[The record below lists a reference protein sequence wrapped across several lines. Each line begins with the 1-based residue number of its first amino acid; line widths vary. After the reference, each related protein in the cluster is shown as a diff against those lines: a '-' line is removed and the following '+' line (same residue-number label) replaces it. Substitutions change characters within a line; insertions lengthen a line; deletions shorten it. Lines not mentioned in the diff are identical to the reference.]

1 MKTKRPIHPDFKF
14 YHFYTA
20 LFCCIPLLAG
30 AQTKQPAFSITG
42 KFAVPDSTVVV
53 MENVDTREADS
64 TCVINGEFHFRGHL
78 EYPALFSFRGLD
90 YEQQRD
96 FFSMQAFVDNANIL
110 IEEKDGTVKV
120 KGSASQD
127 DKNALMAKL
136 QVVWKEFDA
145 VLKLNEYSHEDSLQL
160 EKYIEAYKATTSRF
174 YKSNPDSYVT
184 GHCLMIETIRGAKAH
199 KKLEL
204 SKKEIGDVYVVLTD
218 RIKNSPYGQVVKRFI
233 SMPDVPAVG
242 EPYIDFTLP
251 NMNGTTVKLSDFN
264 GKYIFVD
271 FWASW
276 CTQCRAQSPQLKSL
290 HEKFKKN
297 NFDVIGVSID
307 NNRDAW
313 LKAVEKD
320 KLTWTNVL
328 STGGRTSAVSQLYS
342 INGIPDNLLI
352 NPDGIIVK
360 RNIRP
365 DELEKYLNEVFGK
378 Q

>member
-1 MKTKRPIHPDFKF
+1 LKTQPTFHLIL
-14 YHFYTA
+14 YTA

-30 AQTKQPAFSITG
+30 AQTKQPAFTITG
-42 KFAVPDSTVVV
+42 KFAVPDSTLVV

-90 YEQQRD
+90 SEHQRSS
-96 FFSMQAFVDNANIL
+96 FSVQAFIENANIL
-110 IEEKDGTVKV
+110 IEEKDGTVTV

-127 DKNALMAKL
+127 DKNALIAKL
-136 QVVWKEFDA
+136 RVVWKEFDA
-145 VLKLNEYSHEDSLQL
+145 VLKLNQYSHADSLQL
-160 EKYIEAYKATTSRF
+160 EKYIQAYKATTTRF
-174 YKSNPDSYVT
+174 YNSNPDSYVT
-184 GHCLMIETIRGAKAH
+184 GHSLMIETIRGAKAH

-218 RIKNSPYGQVVKRFI
+218 RIKNSAYGQAVKRFI
-233 SMPDVPAVG
+233 SMPDAPEVG
-242 EPYIDFTLP
+242 EPYVDFTLP
-251 NMNGTTVKLSDFN
+251 NMNGTIVKLSDFK

-276 CTQCRAQSPQLKSL
+276 CTACRAQSPSLKSL
-290 HEKFKKN
+290 QEKFKKN

-320 KLTWTNVL
+320 KLTWTNLL
-328 STGGRTSAVSQLYS
+328 STGGRTSEVSQLYS

-360 RNIRP
+360 RDIRP
-365 DELEKYLNEVFGK
+365 DELEKYLNGVFGK
-378 Q
+378 

>member
-1 MKTKRPIHPDFKF
+1 MNTKTTFHLIL
-14 YHFYTA
+14 YTA

-30 AQTKQPAFSITG
+30 AQTKQPTFSITG
-42 KFAVPDSTVVV
+42 KFTVPDSTVVV
-53 MENVDTREADS
+53 MENMDTREVDS
-64 TCVINGEFHFRGHL
+64 TYVINGEFHFRGHL
-78 EYPALFSFRGLD
+78 EYPAPFWFRGLD
-90 YEQQRD
+90 YEHQRYS
-96 FFSMQAFVDNANIL
+96 FSVQAFIENANIL
-110 IEEKDGTVKV
+110 IEEKDDIVQVT
-120 KGSASQD
+120 GSASQN
-127 DKNALMAKL
+127 DKNALNAELK
-136 QVVWKEFDA
+136 VVRQTFEA
-145 VLKLNEYSHEDSLQL
+145 VLDLNQYSHADSLQL
-160 EKYIEAYKATTSRF
+160 EKYIEASKATTTRF
-174 YKSNPDSYVT
+174 YKRNPDSYVT

-218 RIKNSPYGQVVKRFI
+218 RIKNSPYGQAVKRFI
-233 SMPDVPAVG
+233 SMPDAPEVG
-242 EPYIDFTLP
+242 EPYVDFTLP
-251 NMNGTTVKLSDFN
+251 NMNGTTVKLSDFK

-297 NFDVIGVSID
+297 NFEVIGVSID

-328 STGGRTSAVSQLYS
+328 STGGRTSEVSQLYS

-365 DELEKYLNEVFGK
+365 DELEKYLNGVFAK